1 MANNLFEELQGMMGP
16 KLGDTLGSKYNL
28 SADQTQGALDTI
40 GPLILGGLKRQKD
53 QNGEERVDH
62 ILNKYGNEESLDDID
77 AYFNK
82 QESEMGE
89 PDPGL
94 GGLLGDSGPQAA
106 KMMEQRFKLPEGL
119 GAKLIPMLAP
129 IILGGLLKKSKSTGG
144 GGGSLGG
151 LGSML
156 DRDGDG
162 SILDDVAGMV
172 LGKGGSVISGAAKS
186 GCVGAILGRLLGGKK

>member
-1 MANNLFEELQGMMGP
+1 MANLFEELQGMMGP
-16 KLGDTLGSKYNL
+16 KLNESLGSKYNL
-28 SADQTQGALDTI
+28 SEEQTKGALDTI

-53 QNGEERVDH
+53 DHGGEERVDH
-62 ILNKYGNEESLDDID
+62 ILNKYGNEDSLDDID

-82 QESEMGE
+82 KEADMGE

-94 GGLLGDSGPQAA
+94 GGLLGDSGHQAA
-106 KMMEQRFKLPEGL
+106 KMMEQQFKLPEGL
-119 GAKLIPMLAP
+119 GKKLIPMLAP
-129 IILGGLLKKSKSTGG
+129 IILGGLIKKSKDTGG

-151 LGSML
+151 LASML

-172 LGKGGSVISGAAKS
+172 IKKGGSVLAGANKS
-186 GCVGAILGRLLGGKK
+186 GCLSSILGGLLGGKK